1 MMLLSKLFGVLGVVL
16 AAAAASGAARL
27 LHLDIQLHETYFA
40 FSPNLVLWFC
50 SLTSVN
56 FAILYWAAEKFV
68 PTRWSRTLGTLHFVL
83 FSSFAI
89 LFTVLTVAMRF
100 RESPHP
106 ESLSW
111 IVIPWLLGILSF
123 LLGLLLF
130 FLNLVLTLI
139 RTARAR
145 LAAH

>member
-1 MMLLSKLFGVLGVVL
+1 MLLAKSFGALGVVL
-16 AAAAASGAARL
+16 AVAAATGAARL
-27 LHLDIQLHETYFA
+27 LPWDVEVRGTYFVL
-40 FSPNLVLWFC
+40 SPSLVSWFC

-56 FAILYWAAEKFV
+56 CAILYWAAEKFV

-83 FSSFAI
+83 FSSFTI
-89 LFTVLTVAMRF
+89 LFTVLAVAMRF
-100 RESPHP
+100 RESSHA

-130 FLNLVLTLI
+130 FVNLVLTLI

>member
-1 MMLLSKLFGVLGVVL
+1 MLLAKSFGVLGVVL
-16 AAAAASGAARL
+16 AVVAATGAARL
-27 LHLDIQLHETYFA
+27 LAWDVVVHGTYFVL
-40 FSPNLVLWFC
+40 SPRLVFWFC

-68 PTRWSRTLGTLHFVL
+68 PTRWSRTLGAVHFVL

-89 LFTVLTVAMRF
+89 LFTVLAVAMRF
-100 RESPHP
+100 RDSSHP

-111 IVIPWLLGILSF
+111 IAILWLLGILSF
-123 LLGLLLF
+123 LLGLFLF
-130 FLNLVLTLI
+130 LVNLVLTLI

>member
-1 MMLLSKLFGVLGVVL
+1 MLLAKSFGVLGVVL
-16 AAAAASGAARL
+16 AVVAATGAARL
-27 LHLDIQLHETYFA
+27 LSWDVEVHGTYFVL
-40 FSPNLVLWFC
+40 SPSLVFWFC
-50 SLTSVN
+50 SLISVN
-56 FAILYWAAEKFV
+56 FAILYWAAEKFA
-68 PTRWSRTLGTLHFVL
+68 PTRWSRTLGAVHFVL

-89 LFTVLTVAMRF
+89 LLTVLAVAMRF
-100 RESPHP
+100 WDWSHP

-130 FLNLVLTLI
+130 FVNLVLTLI

>member
-1 MMLLSKLFGVLGVVL
+1 MLLAKSFAALGVVL
-16 AAAAASGAARL
+16 AVAAAIGAARL
-27 LHLDIQLHETYFA
+27 LPWDAVVHGTYFVL
-40 FSPNLVLWFC
+40 SPSLVFWFC
-50 SLTSVN
+50 SLTSVT

-68 PTRWSRTLGTLHFVL
+68 PTRWSRTLGALHFLL

-89 LFTVLTVAMRF
+89 LFTVLAVAMRF
-100 RESPHP
+100 GESSHP

-130 FLNLVLTLI
+130 FVNLVLTLI

-145 LAAH
+145 LAVH

>member
-1 MMLLSKLFGVLGVVL
+1 MLLAKSFGVLGVVL
-16 AAAAASGAARL
+16 AVVAATGAARL
-27 LHLDIQLHETYFA
+27 LSWDVEVHGTYFVL
-40 FSPNLVLWFC
+40 SPSLVFWFC

-56 FAILYWAAEKFV
+56 FAILYWAAEKFF
-68 PTRWSRTLGTLHFVL
+68 PSRWSRTLGTLHFVL

-89 LFTVLTVAMRF
+89 LFTVLAVAMRF
-100 RESPHP
+100 RDSSHP

-111 IVIPWLLGILSF
+111 IAILWLLGILSF
-123 LLGLLLF
+123 LLGLFF
-130 FLNLVLTLI
+130 FLVNLVLTLI

>member
-1 MMLLSKLFGVLGVVL
+1 MLLAKSFGALGVVL
-16 AAAAASGAARL
+16 AVAASTGAAPL
-27 LHLDIQLHETYFA
+27 LAMDVQVHGTYLV
-40 FSPNLVLWFC
+40 FSPRLVLWFC

-89 LFTVLTVAMRF
+89 LFTVLAVAMRF
-100 RESPHP
+100 RDSSHP

-111 IVIPWLLGILSF
+111 IAILWLLGILSF
-123 LLGLLLF
+123 LLGLFLF
-130 FLNLVLTLI
+130 LVNLVLTLI

>member
-1 MMLLSKLFGVLGVVL
+1 MLLAKSFGVLGVVL
-16 AAAAASGAARL
+16 AVVAATGAARL
-27 LHLDIQLHETYFA
+27 LSWDVEVHGTYFVL
-40 FSPNLVLWFC
+40 SPSLVFWFC

-68 PTRWSRTLGTLHFVL
+68 PTRWSRTLGAVHFVL

-89 LFTVLTVAMRF
+89 LFTVLAFAMRF
-100 RESPHP
+100 RDSSHP

-130 FLNLVLTLI
+130 FVNLVLTLI

>member
-1 MMLLSKLFGVLGVVL
+1 MLLAKSFGVLGVVL
-16 AAAAASGAARL
+16 AVVAATSVARL
-27 LHLDIQLHETYFA
+27 LPWDVVVHGTYFVL
-40 FSPNLVLWFC
+40 SPSLVFWFC

-68 PTRWSRTLGTLHFVL
+68 PTRWSRTLGAVHFVL

-89 LFTVLTVAMRF
+89 LFTVLAAAMRF
-100 RESPHP
+100 WESSRP

-123 LLGLLLF
+123 LLGLVLF
-130 FLNLVLTLI
+130 LVNLVLTLI

>member
-1 MMLLSKLFGVLGVVL
+1 MLLAKSFGALGVVL
-16 AAAAASGAARL
+16 AVAAATGAARL
-27 LHLDIQLHETYFA
+27 LPWDVEVRETYFVL
-40 FSPNLVLWFC
+40 SPSLVSWFC

-56 FAILYWAAEKFV
+56 CAILYWAAEKFV

-89 LFTVLTVAMRF
+89 LFTVLAVAMRF
-100 RESPHP
+100 RESSHA

-130 FLNLVLTLI
+130 FVNLVLTLI